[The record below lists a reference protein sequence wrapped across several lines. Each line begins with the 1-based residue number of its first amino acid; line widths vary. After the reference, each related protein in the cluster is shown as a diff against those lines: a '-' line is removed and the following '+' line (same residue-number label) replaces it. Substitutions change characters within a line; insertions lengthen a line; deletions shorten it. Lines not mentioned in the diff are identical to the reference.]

1 MEIKTGDI
9 FENKNGIRIGIVEVE
24 PEVDYVYF
32 KIGRN
37 ITKDKLDSAHF
48 ETRDAS
54 LEGLENCLAVN
65 GYEKLPDVL
74 TESVHLKED
83 DKANQEEDPNAQ
95 QDQNDAGR
103 DDAGG
108 DDAVAQPEEPENPM
122 AAKVDPNVQSDE
134 HDELNNDFQ
143 QGEAPLKM
151 PSSAPIPNGGG
162 PAIDAQGDPL
172 RLADGTD
179 TQVAQDSS
187 LQFDAINNE
196 GQASISFE
204 SGNFNQLAQ
213 MPQQIMTKIATIQKT
228 IMPLAEV
235 ALIELLGN
243 NKAFKGESFNAV
255 FNMLDNT
262 PKFECNATYS
272 VELFIGTDIEQAD
285 IQHDAKYILDRLQ
298 AVPNVQWNR
307 CEIDCTEGKVN
318 LGFIV

>member
-9 FENKNGIRIGIVEVE
+9 FENKNGIRIGVIDVE
-24 PEVDYVYF
+24 PEADYVCF
-32 KIGRN
+32 KIGKN
-37 ITKDKLDSAHF
+37 LTKDKLDSAHF
-48 ETRDAS
+48 ETRDTS
-54 LEGLENCLAVN
+54 LEGLKVCLTVN

-83 DKANQEEDPNAQ
+83 DTANQDD
-95 QDQNDAGR
+95 DQNA
-103 DDAGG
+103 AGG
-108 DDAVAQPEEPENPM
+108 DDAAAAAQPEEPDNPV
-122 AAKVDPNVQSDE
+122 AAEVDTNVQSDE
-134 HDELNNDFQ
+134 QVELNNDLQ

-151 PSSAPIPNGGG
+151 PSAAPIPNGGG
-162 PAIDAQGDPL
+162 AAVDAQGDPL
-172 RLADGTD
+172 QLADGTD

-187 LQFDAINNE
+187 LQFDAINPE
-196 GQASISFE
+196 GEASISFE
-204 SGNFNQLAQ
+204 SGNFNQLTQ
-213 MPQQIMTKIATIQKT
+213 MPQQIMTKIATIQRT

-298 AVPNVQWNR
+298 AVPNVQWNQ
-307 CEIDCTEGKVN
+307 CSIDCTDGKVR
-318 LGFIV
+318 LGFVI

>member
-1 MEIKTGDI
+1 MEIKIGDI
-9 FENKNGIRIGIVEVE
+9 FENKNGIRIGVIEIE
-24 PEVDYVYF
+24 PEADYVCF

-54 LEGLENCLAVN
+54 IEGLEHCLTVN

-83 DKANQEEDPNAQ
+83 DTAANQEEDPNAQ
-95 QDQNDAGR
+95 QDPNAAGEEVP
-103 DDAGG
+103 A
-108 DDAVAQPEEPENPM
+108 EEPENPI
-122 AAKVDPNVQSDE
+122 AAEVDPNVQSDE
-134 HDELNNDFQ
+134 QVELNSDLQ

-172 RLADGTD
+172 QLNDGTD

-187 LQFDAINNE
+187 LQFDAINPE
-196 GQASISFE
+196 GEAAIKFE
-204 SGNFNQLAQ
+204 SGNFSQLAQ

-243 NKAFKGESFNAV
+243 NKAFKGENFNAV
-255 FNMLDNT
+255 FSMLDNT

-285 IQHDAKYILDRLQ
+285 IQHDAKYILDRLK
-298 AVPNVQWNR
+298 AVPNVQWNQ
-307 CEIDCTEGKVN
+307 CSIDCTSGKVN

>member
-1 MEIKTGDI
+1 MEIKIGDI
-9 FENKNGIRIGIVEVE
+9 FENKNGIRIGVIEIE
-24 PEVDYVYF
+24 PEADYVCF

-54 LEGLENCLAVN
+54 IEGLEHCLTVN

-83 DKANQEEDPNAQ
+83 DTAANQEEDPNAQ
-95 QDQNDAGR
+95 QDPNA
-103 DDAGG
+103 AGG
-108 DDAVAQPEEPENPM
+108 EAAAEEPENPV
-122 AAKVDPNVQSDE
+122 AAEVDPNVQSDE
-134 HDELNNDFQ
+134 QVELNSDLQ
-143 QGEAPLKM
+143 QGGAPLKM

-172 RLADGTD
+172 QLNDGTD

-187 LQFDAINNE
+187 LQFDAINPE
-196 GQASISFE
+196 GEASIKFE
-204 SGNFNQLAQ
+204 SGNFSQLAQ

-243 NKAFKGESFNAV
+243 NKAFKGENFNAV
-255 FNMLDNT
+255 FNMLDNE

-298 AVPNVQWNR
+298 AVPNVQWNK
-307 CEIDCTEGKVN
+307 CEISCTDGKVN

>member
-1 MEIKTGDI
+1 MEIKIGDI
-9 FENKNGIRIGIVEVE
+9 FENKNGIRIGVIEVE
-24 PEVDYVYF
+24 PEADYVCF

-48 ETRDAS
+48 ETRDS
-54 LEGLENCLAVN
+54 SIGGLEHCLTAN

-83 DKANQEEDPNAQ
+83 DTAAQEEDPNAQ
-95 QDQNDAGR
+95 QDDPNA
-103 DDAGG
+103 AGG
-108 DDAVAQPEEPENPM
+108 DEAATAEEPENPV
-122 AAKVDPNVQSDE
+122 AAEVDQNVQSDE
-134 HDELNNDFQ
+134 QVELNNDLQ
-143 QGEAPLKM
+143 QSGAPLKM

-162 PAIDAQGDPL
+162 PAIDAQGEPL
-172 RLADGTD
+172 QLNDGTD
-179 TQVAQDSS
+179 TQVAQDSA
-187 LQFDAINNE
+187 LQFDAINPE
-196 GQASISFE
+196 GEASIKFE
-204 SGNFNQLAQ
+204 SGNFSQLAQ

-243 NKAFKGESFNAV
+243 NKAFKGENFNAV
-255 FNMLDNT
+255 FSMLDNT

-307 CEIDCTEGKVN
+307 CEIDCTQGKVN

>member
-1 MEIKTGDI
+1 MEIKIGDI
-9 FENKNGIRIGIVEVE
+9 FENKNGIRIGVIETE
-24 PEVDYVYF
+24 PEADYVCF

-54 LEGLENCLAVN
+54 IEGLEHCLTVN

-83 DKANQEEDPNAQ
+83 DTAANQEEDPNAQ
-95 QDQNDAGR
+95 QDPNAASEDAT
-103 DDAGG
+103 A
-108 DDAVAQPEEPENPM
+108 EEPENPV
-122 AAKVDPNVQSDE
+122 AAEVDPNVQSDE
-134 HDELNNDFQ
+134 QVELNSDLQ

-172 RLADGTD
+172 QLNDGTD

-187 LQFDAINNE
+187 LQFDAINPE
-196 GQASISFE
+196 GEASIKFE
-204 SGNFNQLAQ
+204 SGNFSQLAQ
-213 MPQQIMTKIATIQKT
+213 MPQKIMTKIATIQKT

-243 NKAFKGESFNAV
+243 NKAFKGENFNAV
-255 FNMLDNT
+255 FNMLDNE

-298 AVPNVQWNR
+298 AVPNVQWNK
-307 CEIDCTEGKVN
+307 CEISCTDGKVN

>member
-1 MEIKTGDI
+1 MEIKIGDI
-9 FENKNGIRIGIVEVE
+9 FENKNGIRIGVIEIE
-24 PEVDYVYF
+24 PEADYVCF

-54 LEGLENCLAVN
+54 IEALEHCLIVN
-65 GYEKLPDVL
+65 GYEKIPDVL

-83 DKANQEEDPNAQ
+83 DTAANQEEDPNA
-95 QDQNDAGR
+95 
-103 DDAGG
+103 AGG
-108 DDAVAQPEEPENPM
+108 DEAAAAEEPENPV
-122 AAKVDPNVQSDE
+122 AAEVDPNVQSDE
-134 HDELNNDFQ
+134 QVELNSDLQ
-143 QGEAPLKM
+143 QGETPLKM

-162 PAIDAQGDPL
+162 PAIDAQGEPL
-172 RLADGTD
+172 QINDGTD

-187 LQFDAINNE
+187 LQFDAINPE
-196 GQASISFE
+196 GEASIKFE
-204 SGNFNQLAQ
+204 SGNFSQLAQ
-213 MPQQIMTKIATIQKT
+213 MPQQIMAKIATIQKT

-243 NKAFKGESFNAV
+243 NKAFKGENFNAV
-255 FNMLDNT
+255 FSMLDNT
-262 PKFECNATYS
+262 PKFECSATYS

-298 AVPNVQWNR
+298 AVPGVQWNT
-307 CEIDCTEGKVN
+307 CSIDCTSGKVN

>member
-9 FENKNGIRIGIVEVE
+9 FENKNGIRIGVVEVE
-24 PEVDYVYF
+24 PEADYVCF
-32 KIGRN
+32 KIGRGL
-37 ITKDKLDSAHF
+37 TKDKLDSAHF

-83 DKANQEEDPNAQ
+83 DTANQDDDDHNAQ
-95 QDQNDAGR
+95 QDQNAE
-103 DDAGG
+103 GG
-108 DDAVAQPEEPENPM
+108 DDAAAAAQPEKPDNPV
-122 AAKVDPNVQSDE
+122 AAEVDPNVQSDE
-134 HDELNNDFQ
+134 QVELNNDLQ

-151 PSSAPIPNGGG
+151 PSAAPIPNGGG
-162 PAIDAQGDPL
+162 PAIDAQGNPL
-172 RLADGTD
+172 QVADGTD

-187 LQFDAINNE
+187 LQFDAINPE
-196 GQASISFE
+196 GEASIHFE
-204 SGNFNQLAQ
+204 SGNFNQLTQ
-213 MPQQIMTKIATIQKT
+213 MPQQIMTKIATIQRT

-243 NKAFKGESFNAV
+243 SKAFKGESFNAV

-262 PKFECNATYS
+262 PKFECTATYS

-285 IQHDAKYILDRLQ
+285 IQHDAKYILDRLK
-298 AVPNVQWNR
+298 AVPNVQWNQ
-307 CEIDCTEGKVN
+307 CSIDCTDGKVT

>member
-1 MEIKTGDI
+1 MEIKIGDI
-9 FENKNGIRIGIVEVE
+9 FENKNGIRIGVIEIE
-24 PEVDYVYF
+24 PEADYVCF

-54 LEGLENCLAVN
+54 IEGLEHCLTVN
-65 GYEKLPDVL
+65 GYEKIPDVL

-83 DKANQEEDPNAQ
+83 DTAANQEEDPNAQ
-95 QDQNDAGR
+95 QDPNAAGSGEE
-103 DDAGG
+103 AT
-108 DDAVAQPEEPENPM
+108 AEEPENPV
-122 AAKVDPNVQSDE
+122 AAEVDPNVQSDE
-134 HDELNNDFQ
+134 QVELNNDLQ

-162 PAIDAQGDPL
+162 PAISAQGDPL
-172 RLADGTD
+172 QLNDGTD

-187 LQFDAINNE
+187 LQFDAINPE
-196 GQASISFE
+196 GEASIKFE
-204 SGNFNQLAQ
+204 SGNFSQLAQ
-213 MPQQIMTKIATIQKT
+213 MPQQIMAKIATIQKT

-243 NKAFKGESFNAV
+243 NKAFKGENFNAV
-255 FNMLDNT
+255 FNMLDNE
-262 PKFECNATYS
+262 PKFECSATYS

-307 CEIDCTEGKVN
+307 CEISCTDGKVN

>member
-1 MEIKTGDI
+1 MEIKIGDI
-9 FENKNGIRIGIVEVE
+9 FENKNGIRIGVIEIE
-24 PEVDYVYF
+24 PEADYVCF

-54 LEGLENCLAVN
+54 IEGLEHCLIVN
-65 GYEKLPDVL
+65 GYEKIPDIL

-83 DKANQEEDPNAQ
+83 DTAANQEEDPNAQ
-95 QDQNDAGR
+95 QDPNAAGSEE
-103 DDAGG
+103 A
-108 DDAVAQPEEPENPM
+108 AEEPENPV
-122 AAKVDPNVQSDE
+122 AAEVDPNVQSDE
-134 HDELNNDFQ
+134 QVELNNDLQ

-162 PAIDAQGDPL
+162 PAINAQGDPL
-172 RLADGTD
+172 QLNDGTD

-187 LQFDAINNE
+187 LQFDAINPE
-196 GQASISFE
+196 GEASIKFE
-204 SGNFNQLAQ
+204 SGNFSQLAQ
-213 MPQQIMTKIATIQKT
+213 MPQQIMAKIATIQKT

-243 NKAFKGESFNAV
+243 NKAFKGENFNAV
-255 FNMLDNT
+255 FNMLDNE

-272 VELFIGTDIEQAD
+272 VELFIGTDIEQAA
-285 IQHDAKYILDRLQ
+285 IPHDAKYILDRLQ

-307 CEIDCTEGKVN
+307 CEISCTDGKVN

>member
-1 MEIKTGDI
+1 MEIKIGDI

-24 PEVDYVYF
+24 PEADYVCF

-37 ITKDKLDSAHF
+37 ITKDRLDSAHF
-48 ETRDAS
+48 EARDAS
-54 LEGLENCLAVN
+54 IEGLKKCLIDNDYV
-65 GYEKLPDVL
+65 KIPDIF
-74 TESVHLKED
+74 TESVRLKED
-83 DKANQEEDPNAQ
+83 DTAANQEEDPNAQ
-95 QDQNDAGR
+95 QDPNA
-103 DDAGG
+103 AGG
-108 DDAVAQPEEPENPM
+108 EAPAAEEPENPV
-122 AAKVDPNVQSDE
+122 AAEVDPNVQSDE
-134 HDELNNDFQ
+134 QVELNSDLQ

-172 RLADGTD
+172 QLNDGTD

-187 LQFDAINNE
+187 LQFDAINPE
-196 GQASISFE
+196 GEAAIKFE
-204 SGNFNQLAQ
+204 SGNFSQLAQ
-213 MPQQIMTKIATIQKT
+213 MPQQIMAKIATIQKT

-243 NKAFKGESFNAV
+243 NKAFKGENFNAV
-255 FNMLDNT
+255 FSMLDNE

-285 IQHDAKYILDRLQ
+285 IQHDAQYILDRLK

-307 CEIDCTEGKVN
+307 CEISCTDGKVN

>member
-1 MEIKTGDI
+1 MEIKTGDL

-24 PEVDYVYF
+24 PEVNYVCF
-32 KIGRN
+32 KIGKDL
-37 ITKDKLDSAHF
+37 TKDKLDSAHF
-48 ETRDAS
+48 ETRDGS
-54 LEGLENCLAVN
+54 IEGLENCLIAN

-83 DKANQEEDPNAQ
+83 DTANQDDENAQ
-95 QDQNDAGR
+95 QDADA
-103 DDAGG
+103 AGG
-108 DDAVAQPEEPENPM
+108 DDAAAAQPEEPDNPV
-122 AAKVDPNVQSDE
+122 AADVDPNVQSDE
-134 HDELNNDFQ
+134 QVELNSDLQ

-162 PAIDAQGDPL
+162 PAVDAQGDPL
-172 RLADGTD
+172 QLADGTD

-187 LQFDAINNE
+187 LQFDAINPE
-196 GQASISFE
+196 GEASISFE
-204 SGNFNQLAQ
+204 SGNFNQLTQ
-213 MPQQIMTKIATIQKT
+213 MPQQIMTKIATIQRT

-298 AVPNVQWNR
+298 AVPNVQWNK
-307 CEIDCTEGKVN
+307 CEIDCTQGKVN
-318 LGFIV
+318 LGFII

>member
-9 FENKNGIRIGIVEVE
+9 FENKNGIRIGVVEVE
-24 PEVDYVYF
+24 PEADYVCF

-54 LEGLENCLAVN
+54 LEGLETCLTVN

-83 DKANQEEDPNAQ
+83 DTANQDDDPNAQ
-95 QDQNDAGR
+95 QDQNAT
-103 DDAGG
+103 GG
-108 DDAVAQPEEPENPM
+108 DDAAAAAQPEEPDNPV
-122 AAKVDPNVQSDE
+122 AAEVDPNVQSDE
-134 HDELNNDFQ
+134 QVELNNDLQ

-162 PAIDAQGDPL
+162 PAVDAQGDPL
-172 RLADGTD
+172 QLADGTD

-187 LQFDAINNE
+187 LQFDAINPE
-196 GQASISFE
+196 GEASISFE
-204 SGNFNQLAQ
+204 SGNFNQLTQ
-213 MPQQIMTKIATIQKT
+213 MPQQIMTKIATIQRT

-285 IQHDAKYILDRLQ
+285 IQHDAKYILDRLK
-298 AVPNVQWNR
+298 AVPNVQWNQ
-307 CEIDCTEGKVN
+307 CSIDCTDGKVT

>member
-9 FENKNGIRIGIVEVE
+9 FENKNGIRIGVVEVE
-24 PEVDYVYF
+24 PEADYVCF
-32 KIGRN
+32 KIGRGL
-37 ITKDKLDSAHF
+37 TKDKLDSAHF

-83 DKANQEEDPNAQ
+83 DTANQDDDPNAQ
-95 QDQNDAGR
+95 QDQNAT
-103 DDAGG
+103 GG
-108 DDAVAQPEEPENPM
+108 DDAAAAAQPEEPDNPV
-122 AAKVDPNVQSDE
+122 AAEVDPNVQSDGQV
-134 HDELNNDFQ
+134 ELNNDLQ

-151 PSSAPIPNGGG
+151 PSAAPIPNGGG
-162 PAIDAQGDPL
+162 AAVDAQGDPL
-172 RLADGTD
+172 QLADGTD

-187 LQFDAINNE
+187 LQFDAINPE
-196 GQASISFE
+196 GEASISFE
-204 SGNFNQLAQ
+204 SGNFNQLTQ
-213 MPQQIMTKIATIQKT
+213 MPQQIMTKIATIQRT

-285 IQHDAKYILDRLQ
+285 IQHDAKYILDRLK
-298 AVPNVQWNR
+298 AVPNVQWNQ
-307 CEIDCTEGKVN
+307 CSIDCTDGKVT